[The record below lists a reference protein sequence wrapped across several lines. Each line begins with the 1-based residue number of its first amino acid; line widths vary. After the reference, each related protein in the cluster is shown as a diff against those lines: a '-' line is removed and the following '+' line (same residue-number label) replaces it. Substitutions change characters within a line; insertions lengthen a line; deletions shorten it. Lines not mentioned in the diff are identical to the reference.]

1 MISSSSHSQALLP
14 NPDILILER
23 IERDANRCRLTVH
36 VEQEPSCP
44 LCGAISRSR
53 HSFYCRRL
61 QDLPWQ
67 GVAVELWAIV
77 GRFRCRN
84 ASCSR
89 QIFCERLP
97 QIARVYGR
105 QTERAAEIIR
115 LIGYVAGG
123 LPGQRLL
130 ARLAI
135 AASDDT
141 VLRRVREQPSGEVAA
156 TPIRHLGVDDWA
168 WRQGQAYG
176 TILVDLDLHRVI
188 DLLPE
193 RTTES
198 FSAWLGRHPEIVT
211 IARDRG
217 GLYAEGAAREAP
229 QAQQVADRFHLLV
242 NLSATMERVLEER
255 SRQLILP
262 PVAEPAAQ
270 APAAK
275 VGALGQTALSK
286 SDRPL
291 PVLPRLTQAQLRRQR
306 RLERYRQVVALF
318 HSGHSQRAIS
328 RILGIGRKTI
338 RRWLRR
344 GEFPERK
351 PPHRAP
357 ARVSEFAAYL
367 QRRWREGCHNASRL
381 YREIRQQGYRGKRG
395 MVARLVAAWRKTDKA
410 PSTKAPERISPRHAA
425 ILVTRPADQ
434 INDEQQQLLHRL
446 ALQCPAIIDLRK
458 IALGFRAA
466 LAADDANQLRG
477 WIDGAQHSEFG
488 PLVRFAYGLQKDI
501 SAVAAAVT
509 TSWSSGQVE
518 GQINRLK
525 TIKRQM
531 YGRAGFE
538 LLRARVLPYS
548 PAVIAGPAP

>member
-1 MISSSSHSQALLP
+1 VTTPSLSHSQALLP
-14 NPDILILER
+14 NPGILLLDR
-23 IERDANRCRLTVH
+23 IERDVNRFRLTVH

-44 LCGAISRSR
+44 LCGAVSRSR
-53 HSFYCRRL
+53 HSFYSRRL

-67 GVAVELWAIV
+67 GVEVELWIIV

-84 ASCSR
+84 SSCPR

-97 QIARVYGR
+97 QITHVYGR
-105 QTERAAEIIR
+105 QTERAAEIVR

-130 ARLAI
+130 ARLSI
-135 AASDDT
+135 ATSDDT
-141 VLRRVREQPSGEVAA
+141 VLRRVREQPSRAVAV
-156 TPIRHLGVDDWA
+156 TPVRHLGVDDWA
-168 WRQGQAYG
+168 WHRGQDYG
-176 TILVDLDLHRVI
+176 TILINLDMHRVI

-193 RTTES
+193 RSAES
-198 FSAWLGRHPEIVT
+198 FAAWLRQHLEIVT

-217 GLYAEGAAREAP
+217 GLYAEGAARGAP

-242 NLSATMERVLEER
+242 NLSATMERVLEEH

-262 PVAEPAAQ
+262 AVAEPAAHGPQ
-270 APAAK
+270 AK
-275 VGALGQTALSK
+275 VGAFDQ
-286 SDRPL
+286 DPPP
-291 PVLPRLTQAQLRRQR
+291 PVPPRVTQAQLRRQH
-306 RLERYRQVVALF
+306 RLERYQQVVALF
-318 HSGHSQRAIS
+318 QSGQSQVAIS
-328 RILGIGRKTI
+328 GALGIGRKTI

-357 ARVSEFAAYL
+357 AKVSEFAAYL
-367 QRRWREGCHNASRL
+367 QQRWHQGCHNASRL
-381 YREIRQQGYRGKRG
+381 YQEICQQGYRGKRS
-395 MVARLVAAWRKTDKA
+395 MVARWVAQWRKPGKA
-410 PSTKAPERISPRHAA
+410 TFPKASERISPRHAA
-425 ILVTRPADQ
+425 LLVTRPAEQ
-434 INDEQQQLLHRL
+434 ITDEQQQLLNRL
-446 ALQCPAIIDLRK
+446 ARQCPTIIDLRK
-458 IALGFRAA
+458 IALDFRAA
-466 LAADDANQLRG
+466 LGATDANQLHG
-477 WIDGAQHSEFG
+477 WIDQARHSEFR
-488 PLVRFAYGLQKDI
+488 PLVRFAYSLQKDL
-501 SAVAAAVT
+501 SAVTAAAT

-548 PAVIAGPAP
+548 PAVTAGPAP